1 MVVRSGSGEVATPAR
16 PSTGILKLDPTGDT
30 EDEELDF
37 ELEFQKSLTTAQ
49 RFELMF
55 RRSREMVELLRSHG
69 HGNTP
74 SIVKRA

>member
-1 MVVRSGSGEVATPAR
+1 MATRSGSDESAVPGLPR
-16 PSTGILKLDPTGDT
+16 TGILKLDPAADT

-37 ELEFQKSLTTAQ
+37 ELDFQRSLTTAQ
-49 RFELMF
+49 RFDLMF

-69 HGNTP
+69 HGNAA

>member
-1 MVVRSGSGEVATPAR
+1 MATRSGWDESAAPGLPR
-16 PSTGILKLDPTGDT
+16 TGILKLDPVGDT

-37 ELEFQKSLTTAQ
+37 ELAFQRSLTTAQ
-49 RFELMF
+49 RFELMS

-69 HGNTP
+69 HGRAA

>member
-1 MVVRSGSGEVATPAR
+1 MATRSGSDESAAPGLPRAV
-16 PSTGILKLDPTGDT
+16 ILKLDPGADT

-37 ELEFQKSLTTAQ
+37 ELAFQRSLTTAQ

-69 HGNTP
+69 HGSAV
-74 SIVKRA
+74 SIVKRS